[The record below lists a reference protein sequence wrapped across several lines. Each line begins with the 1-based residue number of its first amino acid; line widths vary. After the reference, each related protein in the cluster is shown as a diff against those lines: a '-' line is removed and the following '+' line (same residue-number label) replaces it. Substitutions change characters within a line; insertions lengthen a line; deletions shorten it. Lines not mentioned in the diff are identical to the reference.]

1 MRIMALDNKNSK
13 PAKTA
18 AEGKAYPVL
27 KEGKWICSDGQ
38 YYTDAY
44 FARMH
49 EKQIKK
55 QQL

>member
-1 MRIMALDNKNSK
+1 MATDNKNSK

-18 AEGKAYPVL
+18 VEGDSCPLL
-27 KEGKWICSDGQ
+27 KDGRWVCSDGQ

-49 EKQIKK
+49 EKKIKK

>member
-1 MRIMALDNKNSK
+1 MIIMALDNKNSK

-18 AEGKAYPVL
+18 AGGTSYPVL
-27 KEGKWICSDGQ
+27 KDGRWICSDGQ